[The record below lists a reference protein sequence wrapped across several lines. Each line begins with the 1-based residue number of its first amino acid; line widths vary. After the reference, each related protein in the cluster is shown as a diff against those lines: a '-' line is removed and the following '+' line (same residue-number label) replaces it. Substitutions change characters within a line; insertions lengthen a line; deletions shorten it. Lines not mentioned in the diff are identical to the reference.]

1 MFYLLELLIK
11 LNFPKVQSVSIPKFT
26 NWLNEKSFLYP
37 LVIDARTPEEYAVS
51 HIKSAQSIEA
61 DNSDIAKF
69 LQVPLDTHIVV
80 YCSVGY
86 RSAKVA
92 QQLQRAGYQNV
103 FNLSGGIFQWANKG
117 KPIYKDNHQVEIVH
131 PYNFIW
137 GKLLKSK
144 YHDSVRE

>member
-11 LNFPKVQSVSIPKFT
+11 LNFPQVKSVSIPKFSL
-26 NWLNEKSFLYP
+26 WLDEQSSSIP
-37 LVIDARTPEEYAVS
+37 LIIDARASEEYAVS
-51 HIKSAQSIEA
+51 HIESAQIIEA
-61 DNSDIAKF
+61 NNSGIPQ
-69 LQVPLDTHIVV
+69 LSEVPLNTRIVV

-103 FNLSGGIFQWANKG
+103 FNLSGGIFQWVNRG
-117 KPIYKDNHQVEIVH
+117 KPIYQDNRQVEIVH

-144 YHDSVRE
+144 YHASMKG